1 MDYGERAKENFQSG
15 YSCAQAVF
23 LACTEDMGLDTET
36 RARIAS
42 SFGGGMG
49 GMRQVCGA
57 VSGML
62 MALGL
67 KYGYADPKDRAGR
80 PHSTS
85 SFGRWRT
92 NSKKK
97 TARSSAESSW
107 GWTRISSPSRPRRAR
122 KGITKSVRAA
132 SSANRPPKFLSNTK
146 RRAGKP
152 KRKRRG
158 QLYENQNPDGRTG
171 TCRESKT

>member
-1 MDYGERAKENFQSG
+1 MDYGARAKENFQSG

-62 MALGL
+62 MVAGL
-67 KYGYADPKDRAGR
+67 LYGYDDPGENDVNKKAHYRLVQNLAGQFR
-80 PHSTS
+80 EKIGS
-85 SFGRWRT
+85 
-92 NSKKK
+92 
-97 TARSSAESSW
+97 
-107 GWTRISSPSRPRRAR
+107 I
-122 KGITKSVRAA
+122 I
-132 SSANRPPKFLSNTK
+132 
-146 RRAGKP
+146 
-152 KRKRRG
+152 
-158 QLYENQNPDGRTG
+158 
-171 TCRESKT
+171 CREILDNPPSDPNPTPRTAEFYKTRPCAHMVMTAAGILDDYIAEHPVTEHQL

>member
-1 MDYGERAKENFQSG
+1 
-15 YSCAQAVF
+15 
-23 LACTEDMGLDTET
+23 
-36 RARIAS
+36 
-42 SFGGGMG
+42 
-49 GMRQVCGA
+49 MRQVCGA

-67 KYGYADPKDRAGR
+67 KYGYADPKDRAG
-80 PHSTS
+80 
-85 SFGRWRT
+85 
-92 NSKKK
+92 K
-97 TARSSAESSW
+97 TAQYELVRTLADEFKKENGSIICRELL
-107 GWTRISSPSRPRRAR
+107 GLDENFKPKPPERAR

>member
-23 LACTEDMGLDTET
+23 LACTEDMGLETGT

-67 KYGYADPKDRAGR
+67 HQGYTDPKD
-80 PHSTS
+80 
-85 SFGRWRT
+85 
-92 NSKKK
+92 K
-97 TARSSAESSW
+97 
-107 GWTRISSPSRPRRAR
+107 
-122 KGITKSVRAA
+122 
-132 SSANRPPKFLSNTK
+132 
-146 RRAGKP
+146 AGKAAQYEVIRALADEF
-152 KRKRRG
+152 KR
-158 QLYENQNPDGRTG
+158 ENGSII
-171 TCRESKT
+171 CRELLGLDENCQPKPPEDRTAAYYAKRPCAKLCQTAGEIFERYVAEHPEDGQ